1 METLNPIEKMRE
13 RMHNEIKKNPRL
25 RGKKEREQSPVGN
38 AEEKGIMDTMTK
50 TDDSMIKS
58 ELEKI
63 MELEQMMKKRYS
75 KDKKVLSRLNE
86 GDGKSNQS
94 KSRNDKDS
102 FLSEI
107 NDKMKDDLS
116 DNEVAIELEEK
127 HDDPTDQSKD
137 NKRQSDDLRD
147 SLMHRGSFLRGVDD
161 KID

>member
-1 METLNPIEKMRE
+1 
-13 RMHNEIKKNPRL
+13 
-25 RGKKEREQSPVGN
+25 
-38 AEEKGIMDTMTK
+38 
-50 TDDSMIKS
+50 
-58 ELEKI
+58 
-63 MELEQMMKKRYS
+63 MKKRYS

-86 GDGKSNQS
+86 GDGKSNQ
-94 KSRNDKDS
+94 SRNDKDS

-116 DNEVAIELEEK
+116 DNEVAIELEKK

-137 NKRQSDDLRD
+137 KKRQSGDLRD